1 MRLEGK
7 IAVITGGASGIG
19 ACTVERF
26 ISEGASVVV
35 VSIVLFSKNYLAED
49 NEKRIILEK
58 IYILD

>member
-26 ISEGASVVV
+26 ISEGASVVFGD
-35 VSIVLFSKNYLAED
+35 IQNDLGSKLSDELGDSTTYQ
-49 NEKRIILEK
+49 K
-58 IYILD
+58 